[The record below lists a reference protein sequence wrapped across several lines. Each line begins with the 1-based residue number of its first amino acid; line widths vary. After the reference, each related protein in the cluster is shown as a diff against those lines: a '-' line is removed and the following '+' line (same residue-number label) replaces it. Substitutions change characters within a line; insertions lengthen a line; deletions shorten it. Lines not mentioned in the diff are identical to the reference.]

1 MVVIVPSSLPL
12 EKYIHRSPE
21 SVETCLLVVKQA
33 LNSGTPLQEATTPAW
48 SDDLYIHSMSE
59 KEEFCE
65 LRLYGVLRSSAMH
78 FGVQVSLAYGPTP
91 RDEAGYELTISVVW
105 NPEAF
110 AELPFFQGE
119 LEGELD

>member
-1 MVVIVPSSLPL
+1 LPVILDRVDQG
-12 EKYIHRSPE
+12 Y
-21 SVETCLLVVKQA
+21 A
-33 LNSGTPLQEATTPAW
+33 
-48 SDDLYIHSMSE
+48 
-59 KEEFCE
+59 E
-65 LRLYGVLRSSAMH
+65 LRQNGALRSSATH

-119 LEGELD
+119 LEGQLD

>member
-1 MVVIVPSSLPL
+1 MDLGERLSLGRAEMPGPTFCP
-12 EKYIHRSPE
+12 YSPE
-21 SVETCLLVVKQA
+21 CVEGK
-33 LNSGTPLQEATTPAW
+33 
-48 SDDLYIHSMSE
+48 
-59 KEEFCE
+59 FCE